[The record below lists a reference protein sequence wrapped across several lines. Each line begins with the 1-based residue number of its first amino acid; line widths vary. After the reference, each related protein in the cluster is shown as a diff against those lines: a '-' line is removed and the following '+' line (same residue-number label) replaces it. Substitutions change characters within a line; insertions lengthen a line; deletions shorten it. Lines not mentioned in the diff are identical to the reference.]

1 MATPSSAED
10 DIAYLRQLAEAGASG
25 LPSGGKHFLVWAIVI
40 ATGMGLTYGSVS
52 GVLPLGKDVINYW
65 WAMAL
70 GTGWVASFVIGRAEA
85 ARPENLR
92 LVNRITSTTWI
103 ATGIGL
109 TAMWLGLTVSGAA
122 HQALMMPI
130 AGAALGVA
138 NAVSATVFR
147 LTWLYAVAA
156 AWWIVAFVSFL
167 MIDTVEF
174 ILFSAVAIVVL
185 QGGTGLA
192 LIVLERRRAR

>member
-1 MATPSSAED
+1 MTTPSSVED

-52 GVLPLGKDVINYW
+52 GLLPIGKDVITYW
-65 WAMAL
+65 WAAAL
-70 GTGWVASFVIGRAEA
+70 VTGWVASFWMGRADA
-85 ARPENLR
+85 AKPENLR
-92 LVNRITSTTWI
+92 LVNRITTATWI

-109 TAMWLGLTVSGAA
+109 TAMWLGLTISGAA

-156 AWWIVAFVSFL
+156 AWWVVAFVSFL
-167 MIDTVEF
+167 MIDSIEF
-174 ILFSAVAIVVL
+174 ILFSAIAILVL
-185 QGGTGLA
+185 QGGSGLA
-192 LIVLERRRAR
+192 LLIQERRRAR